1 MRGSNWVSKII
12 VEQHRTLKYTFLKFP
27 SKGQV
32 FREVRDSITVETRLE
47 VLETQFEP
55 LKKIK
60 I

>member
-32 FREVRDSITVETRLE
+32 FGEVRDSITVETR
-47 VLETQFEP
+47 
-55 LKKIK
+55 
-60 I
+60 